1 MSAVLD
7 RIAAGERRP
16 GPADL
21 AIRELFARAAWPM
34 PGNDSDLTTGEER

>member
-16 GPADL
+16 GPARL
-21 AIRELFARAAWPM
+21 TICELFAQAARPT